1 MGIKK
6 SPINDSDELDILCLL
21 SDISIC
27 PYRYRLV
34 IHFGS
39 EAKMQC
45 PYRKMLKRKYDE
57 WQAAREHKK
66 FAEEYPNDV

>member
-1 MGIKK
+1 
-6 SPINDSDELDILCLL
+6 
-21 SDISIC
+21 
-27 PYRYRLV
+27 
-34 IHFGS
+34 
-39 EAKMQC
+39 MQC